1 MARRIGR
8 PRERLPVVVGT
19 LVSQTLINVFALL
32 LLGVVTAGLA
42 YVLSIAGSRRLGSRL
57 GSFVGLSEAVFG
69 VVFAWLL
76 LSETPGPV
84 QLLGGALIL
93 LGVVGVKLGEPRVD
107 AAAPA
112 GTAP

>member
-1 MARRIGR
+1 
-8 PRERLPVVVGT
+8 
-19 LVSQTLINVFALL
+19 
-32 LLGVVTAGLA
+32 VTAGLA

-76 LSETPGPV
+76 LSETPRPV